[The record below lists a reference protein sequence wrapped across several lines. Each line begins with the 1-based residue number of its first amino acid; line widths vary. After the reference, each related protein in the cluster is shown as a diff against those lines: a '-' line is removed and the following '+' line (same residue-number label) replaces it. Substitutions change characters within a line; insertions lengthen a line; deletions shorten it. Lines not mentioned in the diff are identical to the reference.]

1 MEPKYKINNEVKLKD
16 GSKALIT
23 AIFQEDYGCYSYEY
37 QADYIGDGRV
47 SEADIVA
54 VTKED
59 FYSK

>member
-1 MEPKYKINNEVKLKD
+1 MVVI
-16 GSKALIT
+16 
-23 AIFQEDYGCYSYEY
+23 SYEY
-37 QADYIGDGRV
+37 QSDYIGDGRV

>member
-1 MEPKYKINNEVKLKD
+1 MVVISMSINL
-16 GSKALIT
+16 S
-23 AIFQEDYGCYSYEY
+23 
-37 QADYIGDGRV
+37 YIGDGRV